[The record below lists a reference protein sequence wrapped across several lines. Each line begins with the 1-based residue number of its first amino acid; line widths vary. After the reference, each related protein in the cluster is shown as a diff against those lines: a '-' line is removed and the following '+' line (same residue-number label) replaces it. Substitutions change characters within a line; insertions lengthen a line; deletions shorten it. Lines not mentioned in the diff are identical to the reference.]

1 MPRTPS
7 RRTRPQ
13 PQPPQPNAREDRE
26 IVAGVRSASEED
38 FNLLYERYFHRV
50 YSFTYMRLRN
60 RADAEEVVQET
71 FTVVFRS
78 IDAYRGQ
85 SSLLSWIYGI
95 AKNTVNNHV
104 RRAKAYEARI
114 ERAEVDL
121 QRSSHSLASCTPEEN
136 LTLQRCAEAVQER
149 LASVAD
155 WHAEVFLLR
164 HVENLPINEIARRMS
179 RSNDAVRSSLYR
191 VKRMLV
197 EAIDPTLLQVS

>member
-1 MPRTPS
+1 MPRKPS
-7 RRTRPQ
+7 RRTRSQPSHPIPQ
-13 PQPPQPNAREDRE
+13 DDLQ
-26 IVAGVRSASEED
+26 IVEGIRRASEED
-38 FNLLYERYFHRV
+38 FNLLYERYFQRV
-50 YSFTYMRLRN
+50 YSFAYMRLRN

-104 RRAKAYEARI
+104 RRAKAYETRI
-114 ERAEVDL
+114 ERAELEL
-121 QRSSHSLASCTPEEN
+121 QRSSHTLASCTPEEN
-136 LTLQRCAEAVQER
+136 LSLRRYAEAVRER

-164 HVENLPINEIARRMS
+164 HVENLTITEIARRMS

-191 VKRMLV
+191 VKRLLV
-197 EAIDPTLLQVS
+197 EAIDPALLQAS